1 LNRRTRRATEVGA
14 RQARRVSAATAPPGD
29 RKGRVVSLVYRFYNT
44 DNSAHFF
51 TSSKQEKYN
60 ILVTLPQL
68 RYEGI
73 AWTTV

>member
-1 LNRRTRRATEVGA
+1 M
-14 RQARRVSAATAPPGD
+14 
-29 RKGRVVSLVYRFYNT
+29 SLVYRFYNT
-44 DNSAHFF
+44 DNSAHVF